1 MMSLQP
7 SGTSGYYNFIV
18 LIFFFFFFFLWFFK
32 MFYFFF
38 GLNTLLVPN
47 VYPSCAFGP

>member
-18 LIFFFFFFFLWFFK
+18 LIFFFIFFF
-32 MFYFFF
+32 FYFFF
-38 GLNTLLVPN
+38 MVFQN
-47 VYPSCAFGP
+47 VLFLFWVKYTFGP